1 MGKDKDAKKLAEKD
15 EKKLAKAEKKAAKKA
30 KAAFKAEAAATVT
43 DDAAPSKATAP
54 KKSKAV
60 RLAEKALASAADDA
74 ALDFSYTQN
83 REVSW
88 LRFDNRVL
96 DEAFDASVPL
106 IERIKFCAIFQSN
119 MDEWFMIRVGGL
131 SDLAELKHQPADNK
145 SHETPAEQL
154 DEVFK
159 LLPGLYERR
168 EECFC
173 TLENAL
179 AAEGIERVTPAEY
192 TDSDLVAVS
201 RHFETAL
208 SPILSP
214 LIVDPR
220 HPFPN
225 LKNGLLH
232 VVCSLDAAD
241 EQGLLGM
248 VEVPPTARRIVWL
261 PAGEGRVRYTL
272 VEDVISSM
280 LGRCFGSYIPTSSAV
295 IRVTR
300 NADIDPDGEG
310 VEEEED
316 YRQHMKKV
324 LKRRS
329 RLQPV
334 RLELTGELDGSLV
347 TFIRKQLGL
356 EKRRVFTLSTPS
368 DLSFVYALEDKVP
381 ANRRGALTFPSFEPQ
396 PSHMVAEDAP
406 MREQVMDHDVLLTYP
421 YESMS
426 PLLRLIH
433 EASRDDDCISI
444 KITLYRVARHSRL
457 CESLVNAVENGKE
470 VTVLM
475 ELRARF
481 DEQNNIEWAE
491 RLEEAGCTVIY
502 GSEGFKCHSKICQI
516 TYHDARGLSRI
527 TCLGTGNFNEKTARL
542 YSDFMLLTAHAGI
555 AEDGNAFFRN
565 LSLGNL
571 RGTYRYLGVAPLS
584 LKPLVM
590 RGIDRE
596 IMRAK
601 AGQPARVFLK
611 MNSLTDRDV
620 IDRLAEASQA
630 GVEVVMIIRGICC
643 LVPGVAGKTAGI
655 EVRQIVGRLLEHA
668 RIYAF
673 GVDTDMIYLS
683 SADMMT
689 RNTERR
695 VEIAYP
701 VLDPTCREIVKSY
714 MDLQLSDNVKARRLT
729 NKGTWE
735 KVERE
740 DGAPAVNCQEL
751 LIAEAYGKKNAALKA
766 AEEAVAAVE
775 AAGEGEAIPETEAV
789 VEAAAEPAS
798 VDEPS
803 VAAEPEPAADEVEPE
818 KADAPAAEAEG
829 DTAVEADVLVLP
841 VSEVKLADPEA
852 PADPSL
858 ATEIL
863 NPAANAPAK
872 PAPTAAELEIL
883 NPDATPQVK
892 HEPTAAELEILTP
905 KETCVSNPEPDAND
919 VKLPISS
926 TEFAV
931 DGDTANTVAA
941 KRAADA
947 EVAAAEA
954 AAAEAEAAAKA
965 AEEAAAAAEAEAK
978 AAAAAAAEPATEDE
992 PTHVKATIL
1001 EGPHAEAVPADAA
1014 STPAPAAATASTT
1027 KDSPAEEAKTLAK
1040 RPKGRFA
1047 TAMTIFALGF
1057 KTLFGRTKH

>member
-1 MGKDKDAKKLAEKD
+1 MTYEDMGELMGKDKLE
-15 EKKLAKAEKKAAKKA
+15 KAEAKAAKKA
-30 KAAFKAEAAATVT
+30 AKAARKAAEA
-43 DDAAPSKATAP
+43 KG
-54 KKSKAV
+54 
-60 RLAEKALASAADDA
+60 ASAKDKTLGKKAARFADEVASPAGDA
-74 ALDFSYTQN
+74 PHAEHHRDYSYTQN

-88 LRFDNRVL
+88 LRFDDRVL

-131 SDLAELKHQPADNK
+131 SDLASLKHQPADNK

-154 DEVFK
+154 DDLFRI
-159 LLPGLYERR
+159 LPGLYERR
-168 EECFC
+168 EQCFIE
-173 TLENAL
+173 LEGAL
-179 AAEGIERVTPAEY
+179 ANEGIERVTPENY

-201 RHFETAL
+201 RHFESAL
-208 SPILSP
+208 APILSP

-232 VVCSLDAAD
+232 VVCSLNGFD
-241 EQGLLGM
+241 EHGLLGM

-272 VEDVISSM
+272 VEDVITSM
-280 LGRCFGSYIPTSSAV
+280 LGRCFGSYVPTSSAV

-334 RLELTGELDGSLV
+334 RLELTGELDEELV
-347 TFIRKQLGL
+347 TFVRKELGL
-356 EKRRVFTLSTPS
+356 EKRRVFRLSTPS
-368 DLSFVYALEDKVP
+368 DLGFVYALEDKVP
-381 ANRRGALTFPSFEPQ
+381 ANRRGALTFPPFEPQ
-396 PSHMVAEDAP
+396 PSAMVREGEP
-406 MREQVMDHDVLLTYP
+406 MRAQVMDHDVLLTYP

-426 PLLRLIH
+426 PLLRLIS
-433 EASRDDDCISI
+433 EASNDDDCISI

-457 CESLVNAVENGKE
+457 CESLVNASENGKE

-516 TYHDARGLSRI
+516 TYHDAKGLSRI

-542 YSDFMLLTAHAGI
+542 YSDFMLITAHPGI

-571 RGTYRYLGVAPLS
+571 RGSYHYLGVAPLS

-596 IMRAK
+596 ITRAK
-601 AGQPARVFLK
+601 AGSPARVFLK

-643 LVPGVAGKTAGI
+643 LVPGIEGRTTGI
-655 EVRQIVGRLLEHA
+655 DVRQIVGRLLEHA

-673 GVDTDMIYLS
+673 GVDADTIYLS

-701 VLDPTCREIVKSY
+701 VLDPTCREIVTHY

-729 NKGTWE
+729 SKGTW
-735 KVERE
+735 KPIRRE
-740 DGAPAVNCQEL
+740 EGEPVVNCQEL
-751 LIAEAYGKKNAALKA
+751 LIAEAYGRKVLASGMS
-766 AEEAVAAVE
+766 ESGDP
-775 AAGEGEAIPETEAV
+775 AGT
-789 VEAAAEPAS
+789 
-798 VDEPS
+798 
-803 VAAEPEPAADEVEPE
+803 
-818 KADAPAAEAEG
+818 EAEG
-829 DTAVEADVLVLP
+829 SA
-841 VSEVKLADPEA
+841 SK
-852 PADPSL
+852 
-858 ATEIL
+858 
-863 NPAANAPAK
+863 
-872 PAPTAAELEIL
+872 
-883 NPDATPQVK
+883 
-892 HEPTAAELEILTP
+892 
-905 KETCVSNPEPDAND
+905 
-919 VKLPISS
+919 
-926 TEFAV
+926 
-931 DGDTANTVAA
+931 TANELLGEAVAA
-941 KRAADA
+941 KRAESREA
-947 EVAAAEA
+947 VAAKHEAVRQA
-954 AAAEAEAAAKA
+954 AATKH
-965 AEEAAAAAEAEAK
+965 EEVRQ
-978 AAAAAAAEPATEDE
+978 AAAAAAEVAKQAVAAGQSQAKQAVSEVRARAKAAPADPEPAQVTATIIEDE
-992 PTHVKATIL
+992 QP
-1001 EGPHAEAVPADAA
+1001 AA
-1014 STPAPAAATASTT
+1014 SAEVPPAQQAAALT
-1027 KDSPAEEAKTLAK
+1027 K
-1040 RPKGRFA
+1040 RPRSRVA
-1047 TAMTIFALGF
+1047 TAFAIFGLGF
-1057 KTLFGRTKH
+1057 KTLFGKTGK